1 MSIKDR
7 SKKDDAE
14 HTTLKWTKT
23 EQSLHILAIGS
34 FVILCILL
42 VTVGGTTAGMPTDQS
57 TLPQQTDDEL
67 SEEQILVLFEVVIE
81 DQGIEVKTVEID
93 EEENTLSV
101 EYYST
106 GTTEQ
111 QMVEDMGMIAGV
123 YAGAIDQGVTTDRME
138 VTALDP
144 VDDSET
150 ASWYAETEW
159 AESYNA
165 GEMTADEFSMR
176 VLLTLEEVEN

>member
-1 MSIKDR
+1 MSHKIR

-14 HTTLKWTKT
+14 HTTLRWHETV
-23 EQSLHILAIGS
+23 QGLRILAIGS
-34 FVILCILL
+34 FVILCILSVAVNG
-42 VTVGGTTAGMPTDQS
+42 VTASTPTDQ
-57 TLPQQTDDEL
+57 LPLTQQTDDEL
-67 SEEQILVLFEVVIE
+67 SEEQILVLFETVIE
-81 DQGIEVKTVEID
+81 DQGIELQTVEID
-93 EEENTLSV
+93 EEENILSV

-111 QMVEDMGMIAGV
+111 QVVEDMGTITGV